1 MGGRGSQSGFNEYRQ
16 YYDKSVAQA
25 GLGDGNGGETDT
37 WVMKLGQDE
46 KDSIVKYTGSYYRE
60 LNGALRKYKDGVRDS
75 SKGSFKTDRDNIE
88 AGINSY
94 NLRHNTIFHRSSSAS
109 LLGGLT
115 DPNEINE
122 KLAGKVVV
130 DHGFT
135 STTTTYRTGGG
146 TMFGDIQYHISTPR
160 GKGIGAFV
168 RPISSHKT
176 EEEFLFNYGSGYK
189 VVRAYRSS
197 TGHTHVDLE
206 YVGRY

>member
-1 MGGRGSQSGFNEYRQ
+1 MGGRGGSSGFTEFRQ
-16 YYDKSVAQA
+16 YYDKTIAQEA
-25 GLGDGNGGETDT
+25 LGMGNGGETDT
-37 WVMKLGQDE
+37 WVLQLGADE
-46 KDSIVKYTGSYYRE
+46 QGAINKYTGSYYRQ
-60 LNGALRKYKDGVRDS
+60 LNAALRKHKDKVRDS
-75 SKGSFKTDRDNIE
+75 SKGTFKTDRDNIE

-94 NLRHNTIFHRSSSAS
+94 TLRNNTIFHRSSSAS

-115 DPNEINE
+115 NADAINE
-122 KLAGKVVV
+122 QLAGKVVV

-168 RPISSHKT
+168 KPISQHSS
-176 EEEFLFNYGSGYK
+176 EEEFLFNYGSAYK

>member
-1 MGGRGSQSGFNEYRQ
+1 MGGRGSASGYSEFRQ
-16 YYDKSVAQA
+16 YYDKMQAQEA
-25 GLGDGNGGETDT
+25 LGDGNGGETDT
-37 WVMKLGQDE
+37 WVMQLGTDE
-46 KDSIVKYTGSYYRE
+46 KNAIVKYTGSYYRE
-60 LNGALRKYKDGVRDS
+60 LNKALRTHKDKVRDS
-75 SKGSFKTDRDNIE
+75 SKGPFKTDRDNIE

-94 NLRHNTIFHRSSSAS
+94 RLKHNTIFHRSSSAS
-109 LLGGLT
+109 LLGGAST
-115 DPNEINE
+115 VEEINAM
-122 KLAGKVVV
+122 AGKVVV

-168 RPISSHKT
+168 RPISSHKS
-176 EEEFLFNYGSGYK
+176 EEEFLFNYGSAYRI
-189 VVRAYRSS
+189 VRAYRSS

>member
-1 MGGRGSQSGFNEYRQ
+1 MGGRGSSSGYTEFRQ
-16 YYDKSVAQA
+16 YYDKTMAQEA
-25 GLGDGNGGETDT
+25 LGMGNGGETDT
-37 WVMKLGQDE
+37 WVMQLGSDE
-46 KDSIVKYTGSYYRE
+46 KNAIDKYTGSYYRE
-60 LNGALRKYKDGVRDS
+60 LNKVLRTRKDKVRDS
-75 SKGSFKTDRDNIE
+75 SKGTYKTDRDNIE

-94 NLRHNTIFHRSSSAS
+94 NLKHNTIFHRSSSAS

-115 DPNEINE
+115 DPRDINAQ
-122 KLAGKVVV
+122 LAGKVVV

-135 STTTTYRTGGG
+135 SATTTYRTGGG
-146 TMFGDIQYHISTPR
+146 TYFGDIQYHISTPR

-168 RPISSHKT
+168 KPISQHSS

-189 VVRAYRSS
+189 VVRAYRSK